1 MALITPAK
9 TLNNPYY
16 FISNNTIFEISFNK
30 NGDGDC
36 AKHKVTYE
44 TEDKFLKM
52 GTKYCDKHGD
62 WMVAEN
68 DGMYSVK
75 TDKLNEPVC
84 KVTFP
89 HFTVTYVNEDDAA
102 TLKVTYWLQ
111 NMIQDGDS
119 VENEGIVESPF
130 IMNVHSATE
139 YTDYLTCFK
148 YNFVEEIKRLLTKG
162 YTIDEIKKRVPHYC
176 FETYDYKT
184 QGYTYMGEV
193 EGFDPITDEELEQM
207 AIDAVNENVIAYA
220 NSQLKKYC
228 RKVVDGTDLI
238 TKENTVNTCKNQ
250 LIVATFNVTDTSNP
264 TQIISPG
271 SASEQFESIEI
282 DGVMQENVVD
292 YYQFDTT
299 GEHVVKYAL
308 PDGVKEIETGF
319 DGIQNLTKA
328 TIIDGMTYFGSAFD
342 TCKGLT
348 NIYIPNSV
356 TSIGDKAFRDCNSL
370 ASVTIPDSVTSIGE
384 LAFQGCYDLPSITI
398 PDSVTS
404 IGGSAFESC
413 TSLTSVTIPDSVT
426 SIGNGAFCNC
436 NLASVTIGSGITSID
451 TEAFNPAIVESCT
464 IKATIPPTLGENV
477 FNPQGEDKFYVPAQS
492 LNAYKTAS
500 GWSEYAEY
508 IFPIGG

>member
-44 TEDKFLKM
+44 TEDKFLKT

-68 DGMYSVK
+68 DATYPVK
-75 TDKLNEPVC
+75 TDKLNEEVC

-119 VENEGIVESPF
+119 VESKSDVESPF

-250 LIVATFNVTDTSNP
+250 LIVVTFNVTDTSQP
-264 TQIISPG
+264 TQIISD
-271 SASEQFESIEI
+271 ASSLEQFESIEI
-282 DGVMQENVVD
+282 DGTVQQSVASS
-292 YYQFDTT
+292 YQFNTT
-299 GEHVVKYAL
+299 GEHVVKYTL
-308 PDGVKEIETGF
+308 IDPTTIGEYTFHNCVNIIDIIIPNNV
-319 DGIQNLTKA
+319 
-328 TIIDGMTYFGSAFD
+328 TIIGEGAFEF
-342 TCKGLT
+342 CSGLT
-348 NIYIPNSV
+348 SITIPNSV
-356 TSIGDKAFRDCNSL
+356 TSIGEYAFLGCYAL
-370 ASVTIPDSVTSIGE
+370 PSVTIPDSVTTIGRE
-384 LAFQGCYDLPSITI
+384 SFYDCGLKSITI
-398 PDSVTS
+398 GNSVIKVGTQS
-404 IGGSAFESC
+404 FRN
-413 TSLTSVTIPDSVT
+413 T
-426 SIGNGAFCNC
+426 
-436 NLASVTIGSGITSID
+436 GIKS
-451 TEAFNPAIVESCT
+451 FT
-464 IKATIPPTLGENV
+464 IKATTPPELGEDAIDLATD
-477 FNPQGEDKFYVPAQS
+477 GKIYVPGESA
-492 LNAYKTAS
+492 NDYRHAN
-500 GWSEYAEY
+500 GWSTYAEY